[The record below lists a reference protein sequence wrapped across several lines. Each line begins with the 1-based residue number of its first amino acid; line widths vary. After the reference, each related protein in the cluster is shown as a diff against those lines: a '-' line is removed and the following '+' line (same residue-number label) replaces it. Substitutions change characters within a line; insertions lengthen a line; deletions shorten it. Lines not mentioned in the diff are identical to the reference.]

1 MRVTID
7 DNGEDPAVVMVM
19 LQAPSWEFHF
29 WVHLSD
35 LGSLRK
41 VREADWSSRRSLRV
55 GDAAG
60 VPVHWC
66 MNSDG
71 TATALVGN
79 DDETWH
85 IAFVMPGDT
94 IDQILAEA
102 VDLLPQADPPSVS
115 ADQTK
120 LF

>member
-1 MRVTID
+1 VTID
-7 DNGEDPAVVMVM
+7 DNGEDPAVLMVT
-19 LQAPSWEFHF
+19 LQA
-29 WVHLSD
+29 
-35 LGSLRK
+35 
-41 VREADWSSRRSLRV
+41 
-55 GDAAG
+55 
-60 VPVHWC
+60 
-66 MNSDG
+66 
-71 TATALVGN
+71 
-79 DDETWH
+79 TWH